1 MRIIYE
7 VDTSTKKVAVVI
19 PTPEWLLEHTMEE
32 LVVKV
37 VPTGARYEIVEDAVL
52 PSDRTFREA
61 WRMGVRMG
69 ITVNIPAAKII
80 TKERLREERKPLLEA
95 QDILF
100 QRALETSAS
109 TTAIVAEKERLRD
122 ITDQVDA
129 LSALADLK
137 TISCEVS

>member
-37 VPTGARYEIVEDAVL
+37 VPTGSNYEIVEDAVV

-61 WRMGVRMG
+61 WRW
-69 ITVNIPAAKII
+69 A
-80 TKERLREERKPLLEA
+80 
-95 QDILF
+95 
-100 QRALETSAS
+100 
-109 TTAIVAEKERLRD
+109 
-122 ITDQVDA
+122 
-129 LSALADLK
+129 
-137 TISCEVS
+137 